1 MLRRE
6 ELQEIKELLRDMKK
20 RIMADLDARIKTSGL
35 SDEREIGDIFDDADM
50 EQNREFNLMLSNREK
65 EKVEQ
70 IDAAIERIDEGV
82 YGVCED
88 CEENIPM
95 GRLKALPFTTL
106 CVKCKSQREAEEGP
120 AAAAGKA

>member
-20 RIMADLDARIKTSGL
+20 RIMTDLDARIKTSGL

-70 IDAAIERIDEGV
+70 LDAAIERIDEGS
-82 YGVCED
+82 YGICED

-106 CVKCKSQREAEEGP
+106 CVKCKSRREAEEGP
-120 AAAAGKA
+120 VAAAGKA